1 MALQNGE
8 LELHYQVQTSIQ
20 SGEVR
25 GYEALLR
32 WTHPQLGR
40 ISPDVFIPIA
50 EENGMI
56 IELGEWVLRTAC
68 EEAVRWDTP
77 LRVAVNISAVQLM
90 QVELPR
96 MIHETLMETGL
107 PASRLEIELTET
119 AIFEDRER
127 SMHVLRQIKALG
139 VGVALDDFGTGY
151 SSLEVLRS
159 FPFDKIKLDRFFMH
173 EIETSHTAKAMVRS
187 VLALGKNLAIPVL
200 AEGVETHSQLL
211 ILAQEGFDEMQGY
224 LLGRPSRVIQPA
236 QLPDLEEAGEA
247 LETSAKKTA

>member
-1 MALQNGE
+1 M
-8 LELHYQVQTSIQ
+8 T
-20 SGEVR
+20 GEVR

-32 WTHPQLGR
+32 WNNPELGQV
-40 ISPDVFIPIA
+40 SPAIFIPIA

-56 IELGEWVLRTAC
+56 IELGEWVLRKAC
-68 EEAVRWDTP
+68 EEAMTWAEP
-77 LRVAVNISAVQLM
+77 MRVAVNISAVQLM

-96 MIHETLMETGL
+96 VIHETLMATGL
-107 PASRLEIELTET
+107 PPERLEIELTET

-159 FPFDKIKLDRFFMH
+159 FPFDKIKLDRFFMS
-173 EIETSHTAKAMVRS
+173 EIESSTTAKAVIRS

-200 AEGVETHSQLL
+200 AEGVETRSQFR

-224 LLGRPSRVIQPA
+224 LLGRPTRSIQPA
-236 QLPDLEEAGEA
+236 ILPDPDADDEDGED
-247 LETSAKKTA
+247 TAKKSA